1 MVIIDHRKFKST
13 FGAYKSN
20 VVKSILEHWW
30 SCIHD
35 EIFPFLV
42 ATTPAWTKANSNY
55 CKGFRIQVE
64 TLICMFQTVKNS
76 QQWLDVHSK
85 YLEFHSISN
94 FQFLPTGFMHTDM
107 FPNFQDI
114 KLTKVGICIYVG

>member
-1 MVIIDHRKFKST
+1 MVIIDHRYFKST

-76 QQWLDVHSK
+76 QQWLDVQ
-85 YLEFHSISN
+85 EEPIPNIWN
-94 FQFLPTGFMHTDM
+94 FIRSQIFNFSQQGSCIQIC
-107 FPNFQDI
+107 FPIF
-114 KLTKVGICIYVG
+114 KT